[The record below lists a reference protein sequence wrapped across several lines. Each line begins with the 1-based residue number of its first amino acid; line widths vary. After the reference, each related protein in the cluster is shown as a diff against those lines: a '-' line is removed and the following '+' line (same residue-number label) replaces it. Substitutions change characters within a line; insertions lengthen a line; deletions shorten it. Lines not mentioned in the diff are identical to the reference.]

1 VRSSCAISGSAF
13 SADAERGDA
22 ENRFF
27 ATGVRCGVVVV
38 WERLGVRDD
47 DRMAGEE
54 VLRGVEMLG
63 GLSLDGCALRGDLKG
78 ERKGFESVLAA
89 ASSLRLLAAGV
100 DILIVC

>member
-1 VRSSCAISGSAF
+1 MRSSCAISGSAF
-13 SADAERGDA
+13 SADAERGDD

-27 ATGVRCGVVVV
+27 ATGVRCGVVV